1 VKQLKCQLR
10 YHCKNNRPTTHTNYF
25 RTIQYYSLK

>member
-10 YHCKNNRPTTHTNYF
+10 YRCKNSTTQIGLMLPELFNT
-25 RTIQYYSLK
+25 TV